1 MWKENKKMKI
11 WYGCIL
17 AVMLAVSFP
26 VRAEGI
32 DRIDTGDLRPV
43 VADMQDDDA
52 VLLAKQIEQ
61 LPDSSQLDAEFAAL
75 EEESAMIVE
84 EIERQRAEARRSKIW
99 GAVIVVLVIGIFSM
113 GVVSTRESKKEEDA
127 EPAKKKGFRKNLGRQ
142 KDEKTEAAEEE
153 MEIENIL

>member
-1 MWKENKKMKI
+1 MKI

-17 AVMLAVSFP
+17 AAMLLVSFP

-32 DRIDTGDLRPV
+32 DQINNTENLTEAAMDT
-43 VADMQDDDA
+43 QDSDA

-75 EEESAMIVE
+75 EEESTMIVE
-84 EIERQRAEARRSKIW
+84 EVERQRAEARRSKIW
-99 GAVIVVLVIGIFSM
+99 GAAIVLLVIGIFSM

-127 EPAKKKGFRKNLGRQ
+127 EPAKKKGFRKKLGRQ
-142 KDEKTEAAEEE
+142 KDEKAEAAEEE